1 MHDSEPTKTH
11 KRSVDQTTD
20 RFKRDNTLK
29 EKNVE
34 GLKQQI

>member
-11 KRSVDQTTD
+11 KRLVDQ
-20 RFKRDNTLK
+20 FKRDNTLK